1 MKLKSKT
8 SLTLVAL
15 LTSSV
20 LGVFGYKSYVEFK
33 YNEALTK
40 INEVDGV
47 SVSNSSFDTNFFSST
62 ATATSVISIDKA
74 KLSFLEFGLNI
85 SDQVKLEVK
94 HNINYL
100 TYPLEI
106 KHELYFDEAMSK
118 IATDFLGV
126 PPNQADR
133 FMLPIQA
140 LSLHSFDSS
149 TFLGMTDHIKFGEF
163 IEVSPVRI
171 KASLFDQGIAIYA
184 AGKRAF
190 AQSSTSMASLSAD
203 DFAVQWSGELFNCLA
218 VCTGYSEINAA
229 KIEQYSDTGMLE
241 LEADNLNMLTSS
253 SLKDGLYRFTLGTTA
268 TSIKTPLMHWT
279 DFDVFT
285 ATDDI
290 KSAAIEKFE
299 ADYKA
304 LLGNSEMNYFAQANL
319 KSLYARFLESGMS
332 IQIEKAK
339 AMSPF
344 GPIDGSF
351 SVHLPVNSM
360 PDMVNNPLGLIKV
373 IDADLKLKMPTKE
386 YENLL
391 GFGSSQ
397 QIIQAGFAVSSKD
410 NAFLETDIS
419 ISKGLAEIN
428 GKQVSL

>member
-1 MKLKSKT
+1 M
-8 SLTLVAL
+8 
-15 LTSSV
+15 
-20 LGVFGYKSYVEFK
+20 
-33 YNEALTK
+33 
-40 INEVDGV
+40 
-47 SVSNSSFDTNFFSST
+47 
-62 ATATSVISIDKA
+62 
-74 KLSFLEFGLNI
+74 
-85 SDQVKLEVK
+85 
-94 HNINYL
+94 
-100 TYPLEI
+100 
-106 KHELYFDEAMSK
+106 
-118 IATDFLGV
+118 
-126 PPNQADR
+126 
-133 FMLPIQA
+133 
-140 LSLHSFDSS
+140 
-149 TFLGMTDHIKFGEF
+149 
-163 IEVSPVRI
+163 
-171 KASLFDQGIAIYA
+171 
-184 AGKRAF
+184 
-190 AQSSTSMASLSAD
+190 
-203 DFAVQWSGELFNCLA
+203 
-218 VCTGYSEINAA
+218 
-229 KIEQYSDTGMLE
+229 
-241 LEADNLNMLTSS
+241 
-253 SLKDGLYRFTLGTTA
+253 YRFTLGTTA

-360 PDMVNNPLGLIKV
+360 PDMVNNPLGIIKV
-373 IDADLKLKMPTKE
+373 INADLKLKMPTKE